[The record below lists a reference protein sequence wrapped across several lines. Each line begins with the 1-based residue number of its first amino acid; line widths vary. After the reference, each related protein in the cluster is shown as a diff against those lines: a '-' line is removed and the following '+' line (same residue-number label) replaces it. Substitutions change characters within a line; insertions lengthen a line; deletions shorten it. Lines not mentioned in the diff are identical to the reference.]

1 MNAEPHP
8 PEDEGPDS
16 CPAGPASGWGSA
28 GILLAG
34 VGALLGAAAIVSLT
48 MSTVSAPQAIA
59 LGLPAALLVVAG
71 LILAL
76 PKDAAGRRLG
86 YRAGFY
92 LGTIIGQLRSRWRH
106 PHDR

>member
-1 MNAEPHP
+1 MNADPRP
-8 PEDEGPDS
+8 PEDEGPES
-16 CPAGPASGWGSA
+16 CPAEPARGRGPA

-34 VGALLGAAAIVSLT
+34 VGVLLGAAAIVSLT
-48 MSTVSAPQAIA
+48 MGTVSAPQAIA

-76 PKDAAGRRLG
+76 PRDAAGRRLG

-92 LGTIIGQLRSRWRH
+92 LGAIIGQLRSRLRH
-106 PHDR
+106 PPDR